1 MFFICLPNT
10 FHFFDREYL
19 ATFKKTVAMHEVFL
33 CRLAAHP
40 KLRKDENFKVFLEY
54 KQEVWYKGYCLLL
67 YNTYIEVHRASYQVG
82 HSLNPPTLG
91 GINFPKKD

>member
-1 MFFICLPNT
+1 MYSIYQLIPSHSFI
-10 FHFFDREYL
+10 REYL

-54 KQEVWYKGYCLLL
+54 KQEVSKFSD
-67 YNTYIEVHRASYQVG
+67 I
-82 HSLNPPTLG
+82 
-91 GINFPKKD
+91 